1 MENISFH
8 IYSDRVKV
16 INSYQVTNRQR
27 IKEILYSFKLEHQD
41 IKFDRNI
48 SLLVKEWVV
57 HNRLYKLNIS
67 RDRTKDV
74 DLEYKQKWYLK
85 VLYSILGI

>member
-1 MENISFH
+1 
-8 IYSDRVKV
+8 
-16 INSYQVTNRQR
+16 
-27 IKEILYSFKLEHQD
+27 
-41 IKFDRNI
+41 
-48 SLLVKEWVV
+48 VV
-57 HNRLYKLNIS
+57 HNRLYKLHIL